1 MNTAQKNLC
10 LLFFAALFLIAPP
23 LPGYTQSNVP
33 PQNAKVGVLA
43 FRGEDVAVSQWAT
56 LIHYLGAS
64 IDGWEFTLVPVTL
77 VSAPEKINAQEIDFL
92 ITNPGHYVTLSQQ
105 HELSVLATRERR
117 VNGMGLL
124 RYGTVIFSRSNSGIQ
139 SLDDLKGKRLAAVSP
154 DAFGGFQLA
163 WSEFQKQEIYPFED
177 LETIRFMG
185 FPQDAIV
192 MSVLSGDIEAGVVRS
207 GLLENLMAENI
218 IEIDDFKV
226 LQDNSQLGYP
236 YKVSGALYPEWP
248 FTALSGIDKQLREK
262 VALALLATQNE
273 DIAHAYSLGDIWSA
287 PLSYEN
293 VRVLVN
299 AYNDRDASRSSGLLV
314 RENLLTFVAFGLF
327 LVAATFAF
335 IRRRPIAIDPRVTNA
350 EPPEKETELSQ
361 QELEDFTSL
370 TKREREV
377 LALICNGQSSKS
389 IADELGI
396 SPKTVEYHRSNL
408 LQKTHAKSSTNLVQ
422 LATRLEHDLGFSL
435 GEFAKKQM

>member
-1 MNTAQKNLC
+1 MA
-10 LLFFAALFLIAPP
+10 I
-23 LPGYTQSNVP
+23 
-33 PQNAKVGVLA
+33 
-43 FRGEDVAVSQWAT
+43 SQWAA
-56 LIHYLGAS
+56 LINYLSAN

-77 VSAPEKINAQEIDFL
+77 VSTPEKINAQEIDFL
-92 ITNPGHYVTLSQQ
+92 ITNPGHYVTLSRQ

-117 VNGMGLL
+117 VDDLGLL
-124 RYGTVIFSRSNSGIQ
+124 RYGTVIFSLSGGDIQ
-139 SLDDLKGKRLAAVSP
+139 SLDDLKDKRLAAVSP

-163 WSEFQKQEIYPFED
+163 WSEFQRQEIYPFED
-177 LETIRFMG
+177 LEAIRFMG

-192 MSVLSGDIEAGVVRS
+192 MAVLAGEIEAGVVRS
-207 GLLENLMAENI
+207 GLLENLAAENI
-218 IEIDDFKV
+218 IKIGDFTV

-248 FTALSGIDKQLREK
+248 FTALSGIDKNLREM
-262 VALALLATQNE
+262 VAIALLSTQ
-273 DIAHAYSLGDIWSA
+273 DQGIASEFSLGDIWSA
-287 PLSYEN
+287 PLSYEG
-293 VRVLVN
+293 VRVLVS
-299 AYNDRDASRSSGLLV
+299 AYENRDSSRVMGILRYQNFLTFAVFGMLLV
-314 RENLLTFVAFGLF
+314 AVAFF
-327 LVAATFAF
+327 
-335 IRRRPIAIDPRVTNA
+335 RRRPQSAIAQVASGISK
-350 EPPEKETELSQ
+350 EKETELSP

-377 LALICNGQSSKS
+377 LALICGGQSSKS

-408 LQKTHAKSSTNLVQ
+408 LQKTNAKSSANLVQ